1 MNQNINIR
9 GDSGIAVLL
18 LHGLCGNPL
27 ELQPLTRRLQRCGHS
42 VSVPFINGYG
52 VWQDRH
58 QVTPYES
65 WVEDVRKQ
73 IEILR
78 ADHEQVLLGG
88 ICIGA
93 NLAMALAAQPHCGV
107 DGLILISP
115 TLFFDG
121 WNVPRSRVFLPLA
134 YYTPLRYWFR
144 FRERAPFGVKN
155 LRLRAWIT
163 EMMQRESASPAGAAY
178 LPATSLYQSHRLI
191 RQVKRGLSQVAIPA
205 LILHAVEDDV
215 SSPKN
220 AHFIARHM
228 GSEDVNVH
236 WFHDSFHMLT
246 LDNEREQVADEIIR
260 FLNRLN
266 LGDALGEHSRSH
278 SCHSH
283 P

>member
-1 MNQNINIR
+1 MTKNNNPQ
-9 GDSGIAVLL
+9 GGSGVAVLL

-27 ELQPLTRRLQRCGHS
+27 ELQSLTRRLQRCGHS

-73 IEILR
+73 VEILR
-78 ADHEQVLLGG
+78 TNHERVLLGG

-93 NLAMALAAQPHCGV
+93 NLAMALASQPHCGV

-121 WNVPRSRVFLPLA
+121 WNVPRSRIFLPLA
-134 YYTPLRYWFR
+134 YYTPLRYWYR

-155 LRLRAWIT
+155 LRLRAWIA
-163 EMMQRESASPAGAAY
+163 EMMQRESTSPAGAAY

-191 RQVKRGLSQVAIPA
+191 RLVKRGLPSVTVPA

-220 AHFIARHM
+220 AHFIAQCI
-228 GSEDVNVH
+228 GSKDVNVH

-246 LDNEREQVADEIIR
+246 LDNEREQVADEVIR

-266 LGDALGEHSRSH
+266 HGDTLGEHSRSH
-278 SCHSH
+278 SCHSY